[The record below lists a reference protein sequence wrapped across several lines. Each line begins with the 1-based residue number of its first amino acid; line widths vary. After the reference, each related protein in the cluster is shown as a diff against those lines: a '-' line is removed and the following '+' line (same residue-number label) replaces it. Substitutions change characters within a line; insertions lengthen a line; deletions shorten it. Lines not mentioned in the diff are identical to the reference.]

1 MINFFPN
8 FFGCKYKMF
17 TSMRECFSFQ
27 VCLQA
32 YFFPLSLS
40 FFASHSVILSPH
52 YPPHQKQHGRFLRS
66 PYLKDSAN

>member
-8 FFGCKYKMF
+8 FFGRKYKLF

-32 YFFPLSLS
+32 YLVPLS
-40 FFASHSVILSPH
+40 FFQVIQSSSVPTTHPIRNNMVGS
-52 YPPHQKQHGRFLRS
+52 
-66 PYLKDSAN
+66 